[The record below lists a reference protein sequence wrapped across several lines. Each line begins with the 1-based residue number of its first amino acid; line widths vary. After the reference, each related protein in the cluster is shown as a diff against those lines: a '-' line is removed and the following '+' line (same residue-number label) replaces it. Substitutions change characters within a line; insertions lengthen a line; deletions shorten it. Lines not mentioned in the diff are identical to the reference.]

1 MSVTTEHRTVMKL
14 AMCSTIMEQSIAQHA
29 IMQMVHV
36 TKHGNILK
44 PTSGHI
50 IMGTIMNRSYQ
61 DILIN
66 KVSNLGP
73 EHVKHGYITTH
84 EHDRSG
90 TRSIRDAIKQ
100 SIKQVTCSG
109 Q

>member
-1 MSVTTEHRTVMKL
+1 
-14 AMCSTIMEQSIAQHA
+14 MC
-29 IMQMVHV
+29 
-36 TKHGNILK
+36 TKANE
-44 PTSGHI
+44 
-50 IMGTIMNRSYQ
+50 SYQ

-73 EHVKHGYITTH
+73 EHVKRGYITTH

-90 TRSIRDAIKQ
+90 TRPIRDAIKQ
-100 SIKQVTCSG
+100 SIKQVTCIG

>member
-1 MSVTTEHRTVMKL
+1 
-14 AMCSTIMEQSIAQHA
+14 
-29 IMQMVHV
+29 
-36 TKHGNILK
+36 
-44 PTSGHI
+44 
-50 IMGTIMNRSYQ
+50 MGTIVNRSNQ

-84 EHDRSG
+84 EHEKSG
-90 TRSIRDAIKQ
+90 TRSIRDANKQ
-100 SIKQVTCSG
+100 PIKQVTCIG